1 MRQWEAATWA
11 AGRSEAEVIRSAA
24 GAVAAVAREVIPE
37 SAPVIILA
45 GRGNNGAD
53 ARGMREFLPRR
64 ALTVV
69 DVNDPAAAAAQLPAL
84 LADRRAWIVDGL
96 FGIGLN
102 RPLEGAW
109 AALVEQINAARLPVL
124 AVDVPSGLD
133 ADTGLARGAAVR
145 AAVTVTLA
153 APKRGLLSAGAAEFV
168 GRLVVQPDI
177 GLVACPFS
185 GEVLWTLPS
194 DFSGFPPRRADDA
207 HKGTH
212 GHVTIVAGSVGYHGA
227 SVLAA
232 RGAQRAM
239 PGLVTLVTAPDIYP
253 AVAAQL
259 QSVMVAPWTPD
270 VKFPEERGALL
281 FGPGLA
287 ARDLPRDLVQRAR
300 RAWQAAPVPVVFD
313 ASALAWLD
321 AEPRPFEEIRIVT
334 PHPGEAARLLGTT
347 VEEIQA
353 DRVAAV
359 RELSRH
365 FGECWVVLKG
375 RHTVIGRR
383 TGPVFLNPSG
393 NPQLAQGGAGD
404 VLAGYLAGLLA
415 QPPLQLD
422 PLTALRYGVW
432 AHGAAA
438 DALAARWRSW
448 IIEELAGVLGTVSP

>member
-1 MRQWEAATWA
+1 
-11 AGRSEAEVIRSAA
+11 
-24 GAVAAVAREVIPE
+24 
-37 SAPVIILA
+37 
-45 GRGNNGAD
+45 
-53 ARGMREFLPRR
+53 MREFMPRHSVE
-64 ALTVV
+64 VV
-69 DVNDPAAAAAQLPAL
+69 NVADPAVATAQLPAL
-84 LADRRAWIVDGL
+84 LTNRRTWIVDGL

-109 AALVEQINAARLPVL
+109 AALVEQVNAAGLPVL

-133 ADTGLARGAAVR
+133 AETGLPQGAAIR

-153 APKRGLLSAGAAEFV
+153 APKRGLIAANAAEFV
-168 GRLVVQPDI
+168 GRLVVQPEI
-177 GLVACPFS
+177 GLVPRPCS
-185 GEVLWTLPS
+185 GDVWWTLPS
-194 DFSGFPPRRADDA
+194 DFSDYPPRRADDA
-207 HKGTH
+207 HKGAH
-212 GHVTIVAGSVGYHGA
+212 GHATIVAGSVGYHGA

-239 PGLVTLVTAPDIYP
+239 PGLVTLITASDIYP
-253 AVAAQL
+253 SVAAQL
-259 QSVMVAPWTPD
+259 QSAMVAPWSPD

-300 RAWQAAPVPVVFD
+300 RAWQAATLPVVFD
-313 ASALAWLD
+313 ASALPWLD
-321 AEPRPFEEIRIVT
+321 PEPRPFEDIRVIT
-334 PHPGEAARLLGTT
+334 PHPGEAARLLGTS

-375 RHTVIGRR
+375 RHTAIGRCA
-383 TGPVFLNPSG
+383 GPVYLNSSG

-404 VLAGYLAGLLA
+404 VLAGHLTGLLA
-415 QPPLQLD
+415 QPPLQAD
-422 PLTALRYGVW
+422 PGAALRYGVW

-438 DALAARWRSW
+438 DVLAARLRSW
-448 IIEELAGVLGTVSP
+448 TIEELAAVLGTVSP